1 MLEIHKHLLK
11 LELDFSKQHLY
22 NFDYTCKLT
31 RVINWASSF
40 TLWHSRWFW
49 IKERMNPFIRIGYP
63 MKRPTQ
69 VDVARLAGVSRA
81 TVSYVINGQTNG
93 RVNISPETQQRVLDA
108 VAELGYVPD
117 AQAQALRSGSTNT
130 LGVLIPDI
138 HNPHF
143 WQYVDG
149 IEHAAQDSGYRLLVS
164 STSLDPKHEQN
175 NLKDL
180 AQRRIDGLIVQGF
193 FSEPSKTTNQIF
205 KQLLKRQLPIV
216 VIGQTR
222 AQVDTVWADYRTAT
236 NEVMTYLLSLQHQ
249 RIGFIYGVKHP
260 MLGEDRLT
268 PYKGNLVKVGL
279 PVDESLIINCGPTI
293 EDGYQA
299 AYGLLSRSPR
309 VTAVIAIND
318 LLAMGVLRAAADLGI
333 HVPSQLSVVGFDDIT
348 MANYIIPRL
357 TTVSK
362 DPAKFGQEAM
372 RLILARIQEPDRP
385 VQKIRMPIR
394 FIVRETTG
402 PALSEHQ

>member
-1 MLEIHKHLLK
+1 
-11 LELDFSKQHLY
+11 
-22 NFDYTCKLT
+22 
-31 RVINWASSF
+31 
-40 TLWHSRWFW
+40 
-49 IKERMNPFIRIGYP
+49 

-93 RVNISPETQQRVLDA
+93 RVGISPETQQRVLDA

-130 LGVLIPDI
+130 IGVIVPDI

-149 IEHAAQDSGYRLLVS
+149 IDAAALAAGYHLLVS
-164 STSLDPKHEQN
+164 STSLDLKHEQD
-175 NLKDL
+175 NLQDL
-180 AQRRIDGLIVQGF
+180 AQRRIDGLIVQGYF
-193 FSEPSKTTNQIF
+193 AEPSKTTNQIF
-205 KQLLKRQLPIV
+205 KQLIKRQLPIV
-216 VIGQTR
+216 VIGQTK
-222 AQVDTVWADYRTAT
+222 ANVDAIWADYRTAT
-236 NEVMTYLLSLQHQ
+236 DEVMGYLLSLQHR
-249 RIGFIYGVKHP
+249 RIGFINGVKEP
-260 MLGEDRLT
+260 MLGEDRLF
-268 PYKGNLVKVGL
+268 PYKENLAKAGL
-279 PVDESLIINCGPTI
+279 PVDESLIIHCGHTI

-299 AYGLLSRSPR
+299 ACALLSRSPR
-309 VTAVIAIND
+309 VSAVLVIND
-318 LLAMGVLRAAADLGI
+318 LLAMGVLRAAADLNI
-333 HVPSQLSVVGFDDIT
+333 HIPSQLSVVSYDDIT
-348 MANYIIPRL
+348 MANYLIPRL

-372 RLILARIQEPDRP
+372 KLILARLQEPERP

-402 PALSEHQ
+402 PAPIEAQ